1 MLGIFH
7 VFFVSSHF
15 SSYRANVI
23 KTPTNL
29 TLQVDHVGHI
39 VIHPETVQLKPNQQD
54 DEYTIDVVGVN
65 RGHFEIS
72 AIASPASAIE
82 YDYDVFFFYLFNIRC
97 FCCVNKRRLVV
108 GSGVFADDRG
118 SIGQCFCFK
127 QIRHNSADAWINA
140 THTHSLLRKWF
151 QCAILCWFLS
161 RM

>member
-1 MLGIFH
+1 M
-7 VFFVSSHF
+7 
-15 SSYRANVI
+15 I

-82 YDYDVFFFYLFNIRC
+82 YDYDVFFYSFVQYSLFLLCKQTSFSCGQR
-97 FCCVNKRRLVV
+97 
-108 GSGVFADDRG
+108 
-118 SIGQCFCFK
+118 SI
-127 QIRHNSADAWINA
+127 W
-140 THTHSLLRKWF
+140 
-151 QCAILCWFLS
+151 
-161 RM
+161 